1 MGTYAESVTGTNAAS
16 AGKAQLP
23 WTAMLWFGILLIA
36 CYAPV
41 LYGLVHQ
48 WATDEDMG
56 HGFFVPAVAGFIA
69 WQRRDELASIKPVP
83 NYWGLALVILGAI
96 QMMLGTLGAQI
107 FIARTAFLVS
117 LVGAVLF
124 LGGTRTLKILA
135 FPMFLL
141 IFMFPIPAIIYSRIT
156 LPLQLFA
163 SSVAET
169 VLNFIGTPVLRDGNV
184 LELANGQ
191 RLSVVEACSGIRSLL
206 SLSFLSLIY
215 AYFFDR
221 KVWMR
226 GVLLLATIPI
236 AIAAN
241 ASRVTLTGLISE
253 YRPDL
258 AQGFFHTLEG
268 WVLFI
273 VALVLL
279 VVFHQFVNRI
289 YVAIHGAD
297 PEAPGDHVAA

>member
-1 MGTYAESVTGTNAAS
+1 
-16 AGKAQLP
+16 
-23 WTAMLWFGILLIA
+23 MLWFGILLIV

-41 LYGLVHQ
+41 LFSLVHQ
-48 WATDEDMG
+48 WAIDEDMG
-56 HGFFVPAVAGFIA
+56 HGFFVPFVAGFIA
-69 WQRRDELASIKPVP
+69 WKRRDELASITPVP
-83 NYWGLALVILGAI
+83 NYWGLALVIFGAV

-107 FIARTAFLVS
+107 FVARTAFMVS

-124 LGGTRTLKILA
+124 LGGTRALKILA
-135 FPMFLL
+135 FPLFLL
-141 IFMFPIPAIIYSRIT
+141 LFMFPIPSIIYARIT

-215 AYFFDR
+215 AYFFDN

-226 GVLLLATIPI
+226 WVLLAATIPI

-253 YRPDL
+253 YRPAL

-279 VVFHQFVNRI
+279 VAFHQLINRI
-289 YVAIHGAD
+289 YGTIHRSHPGA
-297 PEAPGDHVAA
+297 PAPHVTA